1 MVNVGLVGVGK
12 MGLSHLAILN
22 AHPEVG
28 SVAICE
34 SSGYVR
40 SVLEKYSGMTA
51 YDNFAKLLEQPG
63 LDAVLIATPSKLHA
77 RMVREALDK
86 GLHVFCEKP
95 FCLDPRDSRELAE
108 LATQKNLVNQV
119 GYHYRFVG
127 TFNEAKRLI
136 EAKALGEVH
145 NIRVEAYGPVV
156 LRPKGSTWR
165 NRSDEGGGCLYD
177 YACHALD
184 LVNYLVGPPQAVGGV
199 ALNSIFS
206 ADVDDEVYATLYFGN
221 GLSGQ
226 IAANWSDES
235 FRRMSTQVSIW
246 GTNGR
251 IVVDRQEIRTYIRNP
266 QLSGAPVGPGWNTRN
281 ITELTAPVNFYLRG
295 EEYSAQID
303 QFVEQIAKGAP
314 DTVSSFS
321 TAAQTD
327 EVVTMIRRAA
337 EGLDAGGE
345 DGSPVAPGKRKPASF
360 WGRAKGLIS

>member
-22 AHPEVG
+22 AHPEVR
-28 SVAICE
+28 SVAVCE

-40 SVLEKYSGMTA
+40 SMLEKYSGMTG
-51 YDNFAKLLEQPG
+51 YDNFTKLLEQPG
-63 LDAVLIATPSKLHA
+63 LDAVVIATPSRLHA
-77 RMVREALDK
+77 RMVREALDR

-108 LATQKNLVNQV
+108 LAMQKKLVNQV

-145 NIRVEAYGPVV
+145 HIRVEAYGPVV
-156 LRPKGSTWR
+156 LRAKAGAWR

-199 ALNSIFS
+199 ALNSVFS
-206 ADVDDEVYATLYFGN
+206 ADVEDEVYATLYFGD
-221 GLSGQ
+221 GLTGQ

-235 FRRMSTQVSIW
+235 FRRMSTEVSIW

-266 QLSGAPVGPGWNTRN
+266 QLSGAPVAPGWHKRN
-281 ITELTAPVNFYLRG
+281 IAELTAPVNFYLRG
-295 EEYSAQID
+295 EEYTGQID
-303 QFVEQIAKGAP
+303 HFVEQIAKGAP
-314 DTVSSFS
+314 DAVSTFS
-321 TAAQTD
+321 TAAETD
-327 EVVTMIRRAA
+327 EVVAMIRRAA
-337 EGLDAGGE
+337 EGLEAGGE
-345 DGSPVAPGKRKPASF
+345 DAPAVAPGKRRPASF
-360 WGRAKGLIS
+360 WGRAKDLLS